1 MTYELAFLDSA
12 LKEWRKLDVQTRDQF
27 KKKLAERLDAPH
39 VPASKLS
46 GAKDR
51 YKIKLRNIGYRLVYE
66 VHDTEV
72 IVVVVAVGRRDRNAV
87 YKAAE
92 KRADTAATVATVKEA
107 RQAPDDTGASEYQRL
122 TAKGR
127 TLLDAASGRDGGD
140 LDFEPP
146 KLGDISRPADL
157 D

>member
-1 MTYELAFLDSA
+1 MTYELGFLDSA
-12 LKEWRKLDVQTRDQF
+12 LKEWRKLDAQTRDQF
-27 KKKLAERLDAPH
+27 KKKLAERLDHPR

-46 GAKDR
+46 GANDR

-92 KRADTAATVATVKEA
+92 KRTDTAATVTTMTEA
-107 RQAPDDTGASEYQRL
+107 RQASGDTGASKHQSL
-122 TAKGR
+122 TDKGR
-127 TLLDAASGRDGGD
+127 TLLDAASGRDDGD
-140 LDFEPP
+140 LDFEPS
-146 KLGDISRPADL
+146 KLGGISRPADL